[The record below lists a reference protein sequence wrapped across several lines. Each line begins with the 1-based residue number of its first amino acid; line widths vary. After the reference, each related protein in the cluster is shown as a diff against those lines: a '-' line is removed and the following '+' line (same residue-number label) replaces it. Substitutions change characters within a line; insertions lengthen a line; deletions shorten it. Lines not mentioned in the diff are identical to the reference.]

1 VRLSFQQLS
10 VWEDP
15 ERLQMAEIDARDFG
29 RLEAQVEALNG
40 QVSQLSTDVK
50 ALLELANKGKGGFW
64 MGMTIASFMGGV
76 ITFVAD
82 RLWK

>member
-1 VRLSFQQLS
+1 MS
-10 VWEDP
+10 D
-15 ERLQMAEIDARDFG
+15 IDARDFG
-29 RLEAQVEALNG
+29 KLEAQVESLQE
-40 QVSQLSTDVK
+40 QVSQLSADVK

>member
-1 VRLSFQQLS
+1 MS
-10 VWEDP
+10 D
-15 ERLQMAEIDARDFG
+15 INARDFG
-29 RLEAQVEALNG
+29 KLEAQVESLQE

-50 ALLELANKGKGGFW
+50 SLLELANKGKGGFW

>member
-1 VRLSFQQLS
+1 MS
-10 VWEDP
+10 V
-15 ERLQMAEIDARDFG
+15 DARDFG
-29 RLEAQVEALNG
+29 KLEAQVESL
-40 QVSQLSTDVK
+40 QKEMHSLSQDVK

>member
-1 VRLSFQQLS
+1 
-10 VWEDP
+10 
-15 ERLQMAEIDARDFG
+15 MAEIDARDFG
-29 RLEAQVEALNG
+29 RLEAQVDSLQV

-50 ALLELANKGKGGFW
+50 SLLELANKGKGGFW

>member
-1 VRLSFQQLS
+1 MS
-10 VWEDP
+10 D
-15 ERLQMAEIDARDFG
+15 IDAREFG
-29 RLEAQVEALNG
+29 KLEAQVESL
-40 QVSQLSTDVK
+40 QKEMHSLSQDVK

>member
-1 VRLSFQQLS
+1 MS
-10 VWEDP
+10 D
-15 ERLQMAEIDARDFG
+15 IDAREFG
-29 RLEAQVEALNG
+29 KLEAQVEAL
-40 QVSQLSTDVK
+40 QKEMHSLSQDVK

-76 ITFVAD
+76 VTFIAD

>member
-1 VRLSFQQLS
+1 MS
-10 VWEDP
+10 D
-15 ERLQMAEIDARDFG
+15 IDARDFG
-29 RLEAQVEALNG
+29 KLEAQVEAL
-40 QVSQLSTDVK
+40 QKEMHLLSSDVK

-82 RLWK
+82 RVWK

>member
-1 VRLSFQQLS
+1 MS
-10 VWEDP
+10 
-15 ERLQMAEIDARDFG
+15 EIDARDFG
-29 RLEAQVEALNG
+29 RLEAQVEALHS
-40 QVSQLSTDVK
+40 QVTQLSHDVK
-50 ALLELANKGKGGFW
+50 SLLELANKGKGGFW